1 VSRFPQTFCSQCGAS
16 LGPGDE
22 GASHCDQHRAP
33 ATKVQREASGWS
45 MDSDLAALSPMVAH
59 EGQEPVPSWWKA
71 VEAHL
76 DEEAF
81 YTAEEIAA
89 FKEGVR

>member
-1 VSRFPQTFCSQCGAS
+1 MKS
-16 LGPGDE
+16 D
-22 GASHCDQHRAP
+22 
-33 ATKVQREASGWS
+33 ATKVQHESSGWS
-45 MDSDLAALSPMVAH
+45 MDSDIAALPPMVAH
-59 EGQEPVPSWWKA
+59 EGEEPVPAWWKA

-89 FKEGVR
+89 MEVKS